1 MSCICFLPV
10 PGLALNCST
19 VPRCIHSAWMG
30 GSHFELPSTPGIR
43 QPSAGSLP
51 VYACCGGTSI
61 SYIPCLVGALVCFR
75 SWTFHLGLHSAP
87 RPVKTLRHLLSV
99 RCTGPYIVAVKGRT
113 QLGGRKKKFFTGP
126 LEVRI
131 KTLPSPHLS
140 SLLSILAP
148 PLSHRQTFQK
158 AFFKTLAKTLFS
170 NNTFLTQKHGCYY
183 YCNLCCHCCR

>member
-1 MSCICFLPV
+1 MFPACTGAGSQLQHRTEV
-10 PGLALNCST
+10 
-19 VPRCIHSAWMG
+19 HSQCMDG
-30 GSHFELPSTPGIR
+30 GSHFELPSTPGIV

-51 VYACCGGTSI
+51 VYARCGGTSI

-75 SWTFHLGLHSAP
+75 SWTFHLGLHSACT

-113 QLGGRKKKFFTGP
+113 QLGGRKKKIFTGP

-148 PLSHRQTFQK
+148 PLSHRQNF
-158 AFFKTLAKTLFS
+158 
-170 NNTFLTQKHGCYY
+170 
-183 YCNLCCHCCR
+183 